1 MDGIVVYLS
10 IGTLWCFITDVFMT
24 QMENNNTRLRYIV
37 FWPVTFIAFVMGFI
51 DAWNNRNDE
60 EM

>member
-24 QMENNNTRLRYIV
+24 QMENNNTRKQNGTLNLLKN
-37 FWPVTFIAFVMGFI
+37 TFLGTFYELNQMPI
-51 DAWNNRNDE
+51 
-60 EM
+60 